1 MNDRRSLIIIL
12 LMVTLDVAALGTMI
26 TVLPTIMKGF
36 TGGDEAS
43 AAEMLGL
50 FAILWA
56 TMQFLFSPLIG
67 ALSDK
72 YGRRPVIMASCLGL
86 AIDYVFVALAPSI
99 AWLFI
104 GRILCGM
111 TASTMC
117 TARAYVTD
125 ITPAEGRAKAFG
137 LVGMAFSF
145 GFVLGPTFGGMVG
158 EFDPR
163 LPFWLAAA
171 ACLTNALLA
180 WLVLPESLPPTRRRA
195 FSWKRANPVGAVNLL
210 LSRRQLL
217 WMVLIFF
224 LISMVQQLLP
234 SVFVIYTEHRYGWP
248 ATTSGLSLT
257 FIGASTA
264 IVQGF
269 LIGPAVGWLGPHRTV
284 GVGLLF
290 GALSMTVY
298 ALAPGGSMF
307 WLGVPLMALGQPGR
321 AAASGHDDPP
331 GQRLGTGPV
340 AGHQQLRAQPC
351 RDHRPRHIRGL
362 LRRSD
367 RAAPWRSFPGRR
379 RADADRHRRRLADHG
394 SVAGRGESVASHCRR
409 AMTR

>member
-1 MNDRRSLIIIL
+1 MNNRRALILIL
-12 LMVTLDVAALGTMI
+12 LMVTFDVAALGVMI
-26 TVLPTIMKGF
+26 TVLPTIMKEF
-36 TGGDEAS
+36 TAGDEAS

-50 FAILWA
+50 FVTLWA

-72 YGRRPVIMASCLGL
+72 YGRRPVLIVSCLGL

-104 GRILCGM
+104 GRLVCGM
-111 TASTMC
+111 TASTMS
-117 TARAYVTD
+117 TARAYVAD

-145 GFVLGPTFGGMVG
+145 GFVLGPTIGGMASG
-158 EFDPR
+158 FDSR

-171 ACLTNALLA
+171 ACLANVLLA
-180 WLVLPESLPPTRRRA
+180 WLVLPESLPPTRRMA
-195 FSWKRANPVGAVNLL
+195 FSWKRGNPVGAVNLL

-224 LISMVQQLLP
+224 LISMVSQLLP

-248 ATTSGLSLT
+248 ATTSGLTLT

-269 LIGPAVGWLGPHRTV
+269 LIGPTVSWLGPHRTV
-284 GVGLLF
+284 GIGLLF
-290 GALSMTVY
+290 GAVAMTVY
-298 ALAPGGSMF
+298 ALAPGGSLF
-307 WLGVPLMALGQPGR
+307 WLGVPLMAL
-321 AAASGHDDPP
+321 ASLATPP
-331 GQRLGTGPV
+331 LQ
-340 AGHQQLRAQPC
+340 AM
-351 RDHRPRHIRGL
+351 
-362 LRRSD
+362 
-367 RAAPWRSFPGRR
+367 
-379 RADADRHRRRLADHG
+379 
-394 SVAGRGESVASHCRR
+394 
-409 AMTR
+409 MTRQVSASEQGQLQGTNNSARSLSAIIGPGIFAGSFAALMDPLPGAPFLIAAILMLIGIGVALLIREASPSEEKA

>member
-1 MNDRRSLIIIL
+1 MNNRRALILIL
-12 LMVTLDVAALGTMI
+12 LMVTFDVAALGVMI
-26 TVLPTIMKGF
+26 TVLPTIMKEF
-36 TGGDEAS
+36 TAGDEAS

-50 FAILWA
+50 FITLWA

-72 YGRRPVIMASCLGL
+72 YGRRPVLMVSCLGL

-104 GRILCGM
+104 GRLVCGM
-111 TASTMC
+111 TASTMS
-117 TARAYVTD
+117 TARAYVAD

-145 GFVLGPTFGGMVG
+145 GFVLGPTIGGMAG
-158 EFDPR
+158 ELDPR

-171 ACLTNALLA
+171 ACLTNVLLA
-180 WLVLPESLPPTRRRA
+180 WLVLPESLPPTRRMA
-195 FSWKRANPVGAVNLL
+195 FSWKRGNPVGAVNLL

-224 LISMVQQLLP
+224 LISMVSQLLP

-248 ATTSGLSLT
+248 ATTSGLTLT

-269 LIGPAVGWLGPHRTV
+269 LIGPTVNWLGPHRTV

-290 GALSMTVY
+290 GAVAMTVY
-298 ALAPGGSMF
+298 ALAPGGSLF
-307 WLGVPLMALGQPGR
+307 WLGVPLMAL
-321 AAASGHDDPP
+321 ASLATPP
-331 GQRLGTGPV
+331 LQ
-340 AGHQQLRAQPC
+340 AM
-351 RDHRPRHIRGL
+351 
-362 LRRSD
+362 
-367 RAAPWRSFPGRR
+367 
-379 RADADRHRRRLADHG
+379 
-394 SVAGRGESVASHCRR
+394 
-409 AMTR
+409 MTRQVSASEQGQLQGTNNSARSLAAIIGPGIFAGSFAALMDLLPGAPFLIAAILMLTGIGVALLIREASPAEEKA

>member
-1 MNDRRSLIIIL
+1 MNNRRGLILIL
-12 LMVTLDVAALGTMI
+12 LMVTFDVAALGVMI
-26 TVLPTIMKGF
+26 TVLPTIMKEF
-36 TGGDEAS
+36 TAGDEAS

-50 FAILWA
+50 FVTLWA

-72 YGRRPVIMASCLGL
+72 YGRRPVLMVSCLGL
-86 AIDYVFVALAPSI
+86 TIDYVFVALAPSI

-104 GRILCGM
+104 GRLVCGM
-111 TASTMC
+111 TASTMS
-117 TARAYVTD
+117 TARAYVAD

-145 GFVLGPTFGGMVG
+145 GFVLGPTIGGMANA
-158 EFDPR
+158 FDSR

-171 ACLTNALLA
+171 ACLTNVLLA
-180 WLVLPESLPPTRRRA
+180 WLVLPESLPPTRRMA
-195 FSWKRANPVGAVNLL
+195 FSWKRGNPVGAVNLL

-224 LISMVQQLLP
+224 LISMVSQLLP

-248 ATTSGLSLT
+248 ATTSGLTLT

-269 LIGPAVGWLGPHRTV
+269 LIGPTVSWLGPHRTV

-290 GALSMTVY
+290 GAVAMMVY
-298 ALAPGGSMF
+298 ALAPGGSLF
-307 WLGVPLMALGQPGR
+307 WLGTPLMAL
-321 AAASGHDDPP
+321 ASLATPP
-331 GQRLGTGPV
+331 LQ
-340 AGHQQLRAQPC
+340 AM
-351 RDHRPRHIRGL
+351 
-362 LRRSD
+362 
-367 RAAPWRSFPGRR
+367 
-379 RADADRHRRRLADHG
+379 
-394 SVAGRGESVASHCRR
+394 
-409 AMTR
+409 MTRQVSASEQGQLQGTNNSARSLSAIIGPGIFAGSFAALMEPLPGAPFLVAAILMLIGIGVALLIREASPTEEKA

>member
-1 MNDRRSLIIIL
+1 MNNRRALIFIL
-12 LMVTLDVAALGTMI
+12 LMVTLDVAALGVMI
-26 TVLPTIMKGF
+26 TVLPTIMKEF
-36 TGGDEAS
+36 TAGDEAS

-50 FAILWA
+50 FVTLWA

-72 YGRRPVIMASCLGL
+72 YGRRPVIMVSCVGL

-117 TARAYVTD
+117 TARAYVAD

-145 GFVLGPTFGGMVG
+145 GFVLGPTIGGVAG

-171 ACLTNALLA
+171 ACLTNVSLV
-180 WLVLPESLPPTRRRA
+180 WLVLPESLPPTRRMA
-195 FSWKRANPVGAVNLL
+195 FSWKRANPVGAFNLL

-257 FIGASTA
+257 VIGASTA
-264 IVQGF
+264 IVQGL
-269 LIGPAVGWLGPHRTV
+269 LIGPAVGWLGPHRTI
-284 GVGLLF
+284 GIGLLF

-298 ALAPGGSMF
+298 ALAPDGSMF
-307 WLGVPLMALGQPGR
+307 WLGVPLMAL
-321 AAASGHDDPP
+321 ASLSGPP
-331 GQRLGTGPV
+331 LQ
-340 AGHQQLRAQPC
+340 AM
-351 RDHRPRHIRGL
+351 
-362 LRRSD
+362 
-367 RAAPWRSFPGRR
+367 
-379 RADADRHRRRLADHG
+379 
-394 SVAGRGESVASHCRR
+394 
-409 AMTR
+409 MTRQVSASEQGQLQGTNNSARSLAAIVGPGIFAGSFAALIEPLPGAPFLVAAVLMLIGIGVALLITEAPPTEEKA

>member
-1 MNDRRSLIIIL
+1 MNNRRALILIL
-12 LMVTLDVAALGTMI
+12 LMVTFDVAALGVMI
-26 TVLPTIMKGF
+26 TVLPTIMKEF
-36 TGGDEAS
+36 TAGDEAS

-50 FAILWA
+50 FVTLWA

-72 YGRRPVIMASCLGL
+72 YGRRPVLIVSCLGL

-104 GRILCGM
+104 GRLVCGM
-111 TASTMC
+111 TASTMS
-117 TARAYVTD
+117 TARAYVAD

-145 GFVLGPTFGGMVG
+145 GFVLGPTIGGMASG
-158 EFDPR
+158 FDSR

-171 ACLTNALLA
+171 ACLANVLLA
-180 WLVLPESLPPTRRRA
+180 WLVLPESLPPTRRMA
-195 FSWKRANPVGAVNLL
+195 FSWKRGNPVGAVNLL

-224 LISMVQQLLP
+224 LISMVSQLLP

-248 ATTSGLSLT
+248 ATTSGLTLT

-269 LIGPAVGWLGPHRTV
+269 LIGPTVSRLGPHRTV

-290 GALSMTVY
+290 GAVAMTVY
-298 ALAPGGSMF
+298 ALAPGGSLF
-307 WLGVPLMALGQPGR
+307 WLGVPLMAL
-321 AAASGHDDPP
+321 ASLATPP
-331 GQRLGTGPV
+331 LQ
-340 AGHQQLRAQPC
+340 AM
-351 RDHRPRHIRGL
+351 
-362 LRRSD
+362 
-367 RAAPWRSFPGRR
+367 
-379 RADADRHRRRLADHG
+379 
-394 SVAGRGESVASHCRR
+394 
-409 AMTR
+409 MTRQVSASEQGQLQGTNNSARSLSAIIGPGIFAGSFAALMEPLPGAPFLIAAILMLIGIGVALLIREASPAEEKA

>member
-1 MNDRRSLIIIL
+1 MNNRRALIFIL
-12 LMVTLDVAALGTMI
+12 LIVTLDVAALGVMI
-26 TVLPTIMKGF
+26 TVLPTIMKEF
-36 TGGDEAS
+36 TAGDEAS

-50 FAILWA
+50 FVTLWA

-72 YGRRPVIMASCLGL
+72 YGRRPVIMVSCLGL
-86 AIDYVFVALAPSI
+86 AIDYMFVALAPSI

-104 GRILCGM
+104 GRLVCGM
-111 TASTMC
+111 TASTMS
-117 TARAYVTD
+117 TARAYVAD
-125 ITPAEGRAKAFG
+125 ITPAEGRSKAFG

-145 GFVLGPTFGGMVG
+145 GFVLGPTIGGMAG

-171 ACLTNALLA
+171 ACLTNVSLA
-180 WLVLPESLPPTRRRA
+180 WLVLPESLPPTRRMA
-195 FSWKRANPVGAVNLL
+195 FSWRRANPVGAVNLL

-224 LISMVQQLLP
+224 LISMVSQLLP

-248 ATTSGLSLT
+248 ATTSGLTLT
-257 FIGASTA
+257 FIGACTA

-269 LIGPAVGWLGPHRTV
+269 LIGPAVSWLGPHRTI

-298 ALAPGGSMF
+298 ALAPGGSLF
-307 WLGVPLMALGQPGR
+307 WLGVPLMALASLATPPLQAMMTRQVSASEQGQLQGTNNSARSLAAIIGPGIFAGSF
-321 AAASGHDDPP
+321 AALMDPLP
-331 GQRLGTGPV
+331 GAPFLV
-340 AGHQQLRAQPC
+340 AGVLMLIGIGVA
-351 RDHRPRHIRGL
+351 L
-362 LRRSD
+362 LIKETSPTEEK
-367 RAAPWRSFPGRR
+367 A
-379 RADADRHRRRLADHG
+379 
-394 SVAGRGESVASHCRR
+394 
-409 AMTR
+409 